1 MHESYTSDGLVLA
14 LEICDSAS
22 VGFKGTIKS
31 ATQDTTRLSWN
42 MPDRKIWCIAK
53 PRIFPTIA
61 QCTAMSQIMIE

>member
-1 MHESYTSDGLVLA
+1 MHESYTSDALVLA
-14 LEICDSAS
+14 LEICDAAS

-31 ATQDTTRLSWN
+31 ATQDTTRLSWD

-53 PRIFPTIA
+53 PRIFLTIP